1 MKSLFPIIAALTA
14 VVILDANFGNISKE
28 NVNSA
33 IHNYYIRSLIFF
45 GTAYAGSGQNLY
57 AAIIATYIYLALA
70 ENYSDIILNLSKKSK
85 PENEENEDAD
95 CSIDSETE

>member
-1 MKSLFPIIAALTA
+1 MKSLFPIIAGLTA

-33 IHNYYIRSLIFF
+33 IHNYYIRSLILF
-45 GTAYAGSGQNLY
+45 GTAYAGSGQNVY
-57 AAIIATYIYLALA
+57 AAIITTYIYLALA
-70 ENYSDIILNLSKKSK
+70 ENYSDIILNLSKSK
-85 PENEENEDAD
+85 TENEENEDAD